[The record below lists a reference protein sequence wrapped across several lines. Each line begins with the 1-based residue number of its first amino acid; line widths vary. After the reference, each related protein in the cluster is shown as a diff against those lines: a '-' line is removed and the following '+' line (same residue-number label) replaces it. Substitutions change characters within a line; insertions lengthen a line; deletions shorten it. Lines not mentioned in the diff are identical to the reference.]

1 MELSKCFGC
10 MEDFQ
15 GYPCPNCGYD
25 PAKDKHMEYAL
36 PPETILAGKYMA
48 GRVLGQ
54 GGFGITYIGWDIAL
68 ERKVAIKEY
77 YPSGQVSRSPG
88 TRNLTWYS
96 SEQSLHARQD
106 GMQMFLKEARKMVKA
121 DSIPGVVRV
130 LDLFQENGTAYIVME
145 FVEGE
150 TLKARLLRDGPMGWE
165 TAKKIFRPVISAM
178 EQVHAFGL
186 IHRDLSPDNLMLLP
200 DGSVKILDLGAAKDL
215 SLNSGASSMQVAKS
229 GFSPLEQYIQRGGSG
244 TWTDVYAM
252 AATIYYTLTGTLIP
266 GAVERLEK
274 DTISWDFPAL
284 NRLPAQTREALKKA
298 LAVQAKDR
306 TQTMEA
312 LEKGLFAEPVKVQP
326 KPVAE
331 KKTPAG
337 SGTQAQKPEAP
348 KKKKL
353 WPWVAAAVAVLA
365 LAFALDFS
373 RWYKVLLGPGSQTVT
388 AQETQ
393 AAAVSAGSANVSES
407 NVDTSIDFSNVAGT
421 VYLDDKKGQYA
432 FSLEALGSCHWY
444 SADGEEKKGSY
455 VKNAESG
462 IIHMTFENGSAV
474 SLRVTAVPASDGYN
488 VSCSLFGGY
497 RLFAKTNK
505 SQVAAALAQNGE
517 GSSTDSALPVDATEA
532 AVAALSN
539 TMREDSCDYSWR
551 ESTQSYATY
560 PVFGSSYNRDQICR
574 IQFLSST
581 ASAGSNA
588 WDISAGAD
596 GSVLAWTKPEGDLYA
611 LYIAAN
617 GKVYAPESCWSLFSL
632 YENLKSIDFNGVF
645 DTSKTTETAYMFT
658 LDSSLTEIDV
668 SNFDTSNVKDMS
680 CMFSDCHSLES
691 LDLRNFDFQA
701 NVNTEYF
708 LANCI
713 SLTRLQADGL
723 HLKQVDVYQNDVK
736 KIKNAT
742 VYPYITTSPLL
753 QCKEIT
759 VKMDVQMSSGT
770 KNTDWDLWA
779 SVDGKF
785 KKIAEINLPGGDGS
799 VTQTISFDKP
809 INIESL
815 VPIPTRNGGYSW
827 SMDFEVQ
834 DALVGVY

>member
-1 MELSKCFGC
+1 
-10 MEDFQ
+10 
-15 GYPCPNCGYD
+15 
-25 PAKDKHMEYAL
+25 
-36 PPETILAGKYMA
+36 
-48 GRVLGQ
+48 
-54 GGFGITYIGWDIAL
+54 
-68 ERKVAIKEY
+68 
-77 YPSGQVSRSPG
+77 
-88 TRNLTWYS
+88 
-96 SEQSLHARQD
+96 
-106 GMQMFLKEARKMVKA
+106 MVKA

-150 TLKARLLRDGPMGWE
+150 TLKARLLRDGPMDWE

-244 TWTDVYAM
+244 TWTDVYAIS
-252 AATIYYTLTGTLIP
+252 ATIYYTLTGTLIP

-284 NRLPAQTREALKKA
+284 NRLPAQAREALKKA

-337 SGTQAQKPEAP
+337 SGTQTQKPEVS

-353 WPWVAAAVAVLA
+353 RPWVAVAVAVL
-365 LAFALDFS
+365 
-373 RWYKVLLGPGSQTVT
+373 VLTVVFTGWLGKKNHEKLMG
-388 AQETQ
+388 A
-393 AAAVSAGSANVSES
+393 
-407 NVDTSIDFSNVAGT
+407 DTSIDFSNVAGT

-462 IIHMTFENGSAV
+462 TIRMTFENGSAV

-505 SQVAAALAQNGE
+505 SQLAAALAQTGE
-517 GSSTDSALPVDATEA
+517 GSSTDSALPVEATEA

-539 TMREDSCDYSWR
+539 TMREDSCDYSWQ

-581 ASAGSNA
+581 AAAGSNA

-632 YENLKSIDFNGVF
+632 YENLESIDFNGVF
-645 DTSKTTETAYMFT
+645 DTSKTTEMAYMFT

-799 VTQTISFDKP
+799 VTQTITFDKP

>member
-150 TLKARLLRDGPMGWE
+150 TLKARLLRDGSMDWE

-284 NRLPAQTREALKKA
+284 NRLPAQAREALKKA

-331 KKTPAG
+331 KKTPVKPAANAG
-337 SGTQAQKPEAP
+337 KPGKP
-348 KKKKL
+348 KKKLL
-353 WPWVAAAVAVLA
+353 WLVAIAAVLVA
-365 LAFALDFS
+365 LAFA
-373 RWYKVLLGPGSQTVT
+373 
-388 AQETQ
+388 
-393 AAAVSAGSANVSES
+393 
-407 NVDTSIDFSNVAGT
+407 I
-421 VYLDDKKGQYA
+421 
-432 FSLEALGSCHWY
+432 
-444 SADGEEKKGSY
+444 
-455 VKNAESG
+455 
-462 IIHMTFENGSAV
+462 SAV
-474 SLRVTAVPASDGYN
+474 SSNVPDSSNVSDSLYGYYEDKYYLGGYGFSLKEGGTCDWYGAGVLQCSGTYTVDGEQIIMDFPDRSVPATAVCEEDGLRVSNWAFN
-488 VSCSLFGGY
+488 N
-497 RLFAKTNK
+497 RLFIKT
-505 SQVAAALAQNGE
+505 
-517 GSSTDSALPVDATEA
+517 TDYRNDADDVDEEETTS
-532 AVAALSN
+532 VVDTTPAALSN
-539 TMREDSCDYSWR
+539 TMREDPCNYSWQ

-560 PVFGSSYNRDQICR
+560 PVFDSSYNRDQICR

-596 GSVLAWTKPEGDLYA
+596 GSVLAWTKPEGNLYA

-632 YENLKSIDFNGVF
+632 YENLESIDFNGIF
-645 DTSKTTETAYMFT
+645 DTSKTTEMAYMFT

-668 SNFDTSNVKDMS
+668 SDFDTSNVKDMS

-691 LDLRNFDFQA
+691 LDLRNFDFQT

-708 LANCI
+708 LAYCI

-799 VTQTISFDKP
+799 VTQTITFDKP
-809 INIESL
+809 INIKSL

-827 SMDFEVQ
+827 SMEFEVQ

>member
-25 PAKDKHMEYAL
+25 PAKDKRMEYAL

-54 GGFGITYIGWDIAL
+54 GGFGITYIGWDITL

-150 TLKARLLRDGPMGWE
+150 TLKARLLRDGPMDWE

-331 KKTPAG
+331 KKTPVKPTANAG
-337 SGTQAQKPEAP
+337 KPEKP
-348 KKKKL
+348 KKKLL
-353 WPWVAAAVAVLA
+353 WLVAIAAVLA
-365 LAFALDFS
+365 LAFAMNFD
-373 RWYKVLLGPGSQTVT
+373 KVLLKPGTQT
-388 AQETQ
+388 AP
-393 AAAVSAGSANVSES
+393 ALSANVSDSLYGYYE
-407 NVDTSIDFSNVAGT
+407 DEYHLYG
-421 VYLDDKKGQYA
+421 YG
-432 FSLEALGSCHWY
+432 FSLKEGGTCDWY
-444 SADGEEKKGSY
+444 GADVLQSSGTYTVDGEQIIMDFPDRSVPATAVCEKDG
-455 VKNAESG
+455 
-462 IIHMTFENGSAV
+462 
-474 SLRVTAVPASDGYN
+474 LRVSNWAFND
-488 VSCSLFGGY
+488 
-497 RLFAKTNK
+497 RLFIKTTDYRNDADEEENA
-505 SQVAAALAQNGE
+505 SAADTTFA
-517 GSSTDSALPVDATEA
+517 
-532 AVAALSN
+532 N
-539 TMREDSCDYSWR
+539 TMREDIC
-551 ESTQSYATY
+551 SYNWQEKQQCY
-560 PVFGSSYNRDQICR
+560 EDQPVFGSSFNRRQIRR
-574 IQFLSST
+574 IEFLSST

-588 WDISAGAD
+588 WDISANAD
-596 GSVLAWTKPEGDLYA
+596 GSVLAWTEPAGELYT
-611 LYIAAN
+611 LCIAAN
-617 GKVYAPESCWSLFSL
+617 GKVYAPENCWNLFAL
-632 YENLKSIDFNGVF
+632 YENLESIDFNGVF
-645 DTSKTTETAYMFT
+645 DTSKVTDMTYMFSLCESLET
-658 LDSSLTEIDV
+658 LDVSS
-668 SNFDTSNVKDMS
+668 FDTSNVKAVS
-680 CMFSDCHSLES
+680 AMFSECSNLKS
-691 LDLRNFDFQA
+691 LDLRNFDFQNISKTDQIFEWCTGLKEVKA
-701 NVNTEYF
+701 NK
-708 LANCI
+708 
-713 SLTRLQADGL
+713 L
-723 HLKQVDVYQNDVK
+723 HIKPVDVYQNDVK

-799 VTQTISFDKP
+799 VTQTITFDKP

-815 VPIPTRNGGYSW
+815 APIPTRNGGYSW

>member
-96 SEQSLHARQD
+96 SEQSQHARQD

-353 WPWVAAAVAVLA
+353 WPWVAAAVAVLV
-365 LAFALDFS
+365 LTVVFAG
-373 RWYKVLLGPGSQTVT
+373 WLGKKNYEKLMG
-388 AQETQ
+388 A
-393 AAAVSAGSANVSES
+393 
-407 NVDTSIDFSNVAGT
+407 DTSIDLSNVAGT

-462 IIHMTFENGSAV
+462 TIRMTFENGSAV

-539 TMREDSCDYSWR
+539 TMREDIC
-551 ESTQSYATY
+551 SYNWQEKEQCY
-560 PVFGSSYNRDQICR
+560 EDQPVFGSSFNRRQIRR
-574 IQFLSST
+574 IEFLSST

-588 WDISAGAD
+588 WDISANAD
-596 GSVLAWTKPEGDLYA
+596 GSVLAWTEPAGELYT
-611 LYIAAN
+611 LCIAAN
-617 GKVYAPESCWSLFSL
+617 GKVYAPENCWNLFAL
-632 YENLKSIDFNGVF
+632 YENLESIDFNGVF
-645 DTSKTTETAYMFT
+645 DTSKVTDMTYMFSLCESLET
-658 LDSSLTEIDV
+658 LDVSS
-668 SNFDTSNVKDMS
+668 FDTSNVKAVS
-680 CMFSDCHSLES
+680 AMFSECSNLKS
-691 LDLRNFDFQA
+691 LDLRNFDFQNISKTDQIFEWCTGLKEVKA
-701 NVNTEYF
+701 NK
-708 LANCI
+708 
-713 SLTRLQADGL
+713 L
-723 HLKQVDVYQNDVK
+723 HIKPVDVYQNDVK

-799 VTQTISFDKP
+799 VTQTITFDKP

>member
-10 MEDFQ
+10 MENFQ

-150 TLKARLLRDGPMGWE
+150 TLKARLLRDGPMDWE

-331 KKTPAG
+331 KKTPVKPTANAG
-337 SGTQAQKPEAP
+337 KPEKP
-348 KKKKL
+348 KKKLL
-353 WPWVAAAVAVLA
+353 WLVAIAAVLA
-365 LAFALDFS
+365 LAFAMNFD
-373 RWYKVLLGPGSQTVT
+373 KVLLKPGTQT
-388 AQETQ
+388 AP
-393 AAAVSAGSANVSES
+393 ALSANVSDSLYGYYE
-407 NVDTSIDFSNVAGT
+407 DEYHLYG
-421 VYLDDKKGQYA
+421 YG
-432 FSLEALGSCHWY
+432 FSLKEGGTCDWY
-444 SADGEEKKGSY
+444 GADVLQSSGTYTVDGEQIIMDFPDRSVPATAVCEKDG
-455 VKNAESG
+455 
-462 IIHMTFENGSAV
+462 
-474 SLRVTAVPASDGYN
+474 LRVSNWAFND
-488 VSCSLFGGY
+488 
-497 RLFAKTNK
+497 RLFIKTTDYRNDADEEENA
-505 SQVAAALAQNGE
+505 SAADTTFA
-517 GSSTDSALPVDATEA
+517 
-532 AVAALSN
+532 N
-539 TMREDSCDYSWR
+539 TMREDIC
-551 ESTQSYATY
+551 SYNWQEKEQCY
-560 PVFGSSYNRDQICR
+560 EDQPVFGSSFNRRQIRR
-574 IQFLSST
+574 IEFLSST

-588 WDISAGAD
+588 WDISANAD
-596 GSVLAWTKPEGDLYA
+596 GSVLAWTEPAGELYT
-611 LYIAAN
+611 LCIAAN
-617 GKVYAPESCWSLFSL
+617 GKVYAPENCWNLFAL
-632 YENLKSIDFNGVF
+632 YENLESIDFNGVF
-645 DTSKTTETAYMFT
+645 DTSKVTDMTYMFSLCESLET
-658 LDSSLTEIDV
+658 LDVSS
-668 SNFDTSNVKDMS
+668 FDTSNVKAVS
-680 CMFSDCHSLES
+680 AMFSECSNLKS
-691 LDLRNFDFQA
+691 LDLRNFDFQNISKTDQIFEWCTGLKEVKA
-701 NVNTEYF
+701 NK
-708 LANCI
+708 
-713 SLTRLQADGL
+713 L
-723 HLKQVDVYQNDVK
+723 HIKPVDVYQNDVK

-799 VTQTISFDKP
+799 VTQTITFDKP

>member
-150 TLKARLLRDGPMGWE
+150 TLKARLLRDGPMDWE

-331 KKTPAG
+331 KKTPVKPTANAG
-337 SGTQAQKPEAP
+337 KPEKP
-348 KKKKL
+348 KKKLL
-353 WPWVAAAVAVLA
+353 WLVAIAAVLA
-365 LAFALDFS
+365 LAFAMNFD
-373 RWYKVLLGPGSQTVT
+373 KVLLKPGTQT
-388 AQETQ
+388 AP
-393 AAAVSAGSANVSES
+393 ALSANVSDSLYGYYE
-407 NVDTSIDFSNVAGT
+407 DEYHLYG
-421 VYLDDKKGQYA
+421 YG
-432 FSLEALGSCHWY
+432 FSLKEGGTCDWY
-444 SADGEEKKGSY
+444 GADVLQSSGTYTVDGEQIIMDFPDRSVPATAVCEKDG
-455 VKNAESG
+455 
-462 IIHMTFENGSAV
+462 
-474 SLRVTAVPASDGYN
+474 LRVSNWAFND
-488 VSCSLFGGY
+488 
-497 RLFAKTNK
+497 RLFIKTTDYRNDADEEENA
-505 SQVAAALAQNGE
+505 SAADTTFA
-517 GSSTDSALPVDATEA
+517 
-532 AVAALSN
+532 N
-539 TMREDSCDYSWR
+539 TMREDIC
-551 ESTQSYATY
+551 SYNWQEKEQCY
-560 PVFGSSYNRDQICR
+560 EDQPVFGSNFNRRQIRR
-574 IQFLSST
+574 IEFLSST

-588 WDISAGAD
+588 WDISANAD
-596 GSVLAWTKPEGDLYA
+596 GSVLAWTEPAGELYT
-611 LYIAAN
+611 LCIAAN
-617 GKVYAPESCWSLFSL
+617 GKVYAPENCWNLFAL
-632 YENLKSIDFNGVF
+632 YENLESIDFNGVF
-645 DTSKTTETAYMFT
+645 DTSKVTDMTYMFSLCESLET
-658 LDSSLTEIDV
+658 LDVSS
-668 SNFDTSNVKDMS
+668 FDTSNVKAVS
-680 CMFSDCHSLES
+680 AMFSECSNLKS
-691 LDLRNFDFQA
+691 LDLRNFDFQNISKTDQIFELCTGLKEVKA
-701 NVNTEYF
+701 NK
-708 LANCI
+708 
-713 SLTRLQADGL
+713 L
-723 HLKQVDVYQNDVK
+723 HIKPVDVYQNDVK

-799 VTQTISFDKP
+799 VTQTITFDKP

-815 VPIPTRNGGYSW
+815 APIPTRNGGYSW

>member
-10 MEDFQ
+10 MENFQ

-96 SEQSLHARQD
+96 SEQSQHARQD

-150 TLKARLLRDGPMGWE
+150 TLKARLLRDGSMDWE

-331 KKTPAG
+331 KKTPVKPAANAG
-337 SGTQAQKPEAP
+337 KPGKP
-348 KKKKL
+348 KKKLL
-353 WPWVAAAVAVLA
+353 WLVAIAAVLVA
-365 LAFALDFS
+365 LAFA
-373 RWYKVLLGPGSQTVT
+373 
-388 AQETQ
+388 
-393 AAAVSAGSANVSES
+393 
-407 NVDTSIDFSNVAGT
+407 I
-421 VYLDDKKGQYA
+421 
-432 FSLEALGSCHWY
+432 
-444 SADGEEKKGSY
+444 
-455 VKNAESG
+455 
-462 IIHMTFENGSAV
+462 SAV
-474 SLRVTAVPASDGYN
+474 SSNVPDSSNVSDSLYGYYEDKYYLYGYGFSLKEGGTCDWYGAGVLQCSGTYIVDGEQIIMDFPDRSVPATAVCEEDGLRVSNWAFN
-488 VSCSLFGGY
+488 N
-497 RLFAKTNK
+497 RLFIKTTDYRNDADDVDEEETT
-505 SQVAAALAQNGE
+505 SVVDTTPAALY
-517 GSSTDSALPVDATEA
+517 
-532 AVAALSN
+532 N
-539 TMREDSCDYSWR
+539 TMREDPCNYSWQ

-560 PVFGSSYNRDQICR
+560 PVFDSSYNRDQICR

-596 GSVLAWTKPEGDLYA
+596 GSVLAWTKPEGNLYA

-632 YENLKSIDFNGVF
+632 YENLESIDFNGIF
-645 DTSKTTETAYMFT
+645 DTSKTTEMAYMFT

-668 SNFDTSNVKDMS
+668 SDFDTSNVKDMS

-691 LDLRNFDFQA
+691 LDLRNFDFQT

-708 LANCI
+708 LAYCI

-799 VTQTISFDKP
+799 VTQTITFDKP

-827 SMDFEVQ
+827 SMEFEVQ

>member
-10 MEDFQ
+10 MENFQ
-15 GYPCPNCGYD
+15 GYPCPKCGYD
-25 PAKDKHMEYAL
+25 PTKDKHMEYAL

-48 GRVLGQ
+48 GKVLGQ
-54 GGFGITYIGWDIAL
+54 GGFGITYIGWDIPL

-88 TRNLTWYS
+88 TRALTWYS
-96 SEQSLHARQD
+96 SEQSQHARQD

-150 TLKARLLRDGPMGWE
+150 TLKARLLRDGSMDWE

-186 IHRDLSPDNLMLLP
+186 IHRDLSPDNIMLLP

-215 SLNSGASSMQVAKS
+215 SINSGASSMQVAKS

-244 TWTDVYAM
+244 TWTDVYSM

-274 DTISWDFPAL
+274 DTISWDFSAL
-284 NRLPAQTREALKKA
+284 NRLPAQAQEALKKA
-298 LAVQAKDR
+298 LAVQVKDR

-326 KPVAE
+326 KPVVE
-331 KKTPAG
+331 KKAPAG
-337 SGTQAQKPEAP
+337 SGTQTQKPETP

-353 WPWVAAAVAVLA
+353 WPWVAAAVVVL
-365 LAFALDFS
+365 
-373 RWYKVLLGPGSQTVT
+373 VLTVVFTGWLGKKNHEKLMG
-388 AQETQ
+388 A
-393 AAAVSAGSANVSES
+393 
-407 NVDTSIDFSNVAGT
+407 DTSIDFSNVAGT

-462 IIHMTFENGSAV
+462 TIRMTFENGSAV

-488 VSCSLFGGY
+488 VSCPLFGGY
-497 RLFAKTNK
+497 RLFAKRNK
-505 SQVAAALAQNGE
+505 SQLASALAQNGE
-517 GSSTDSALPVDATEA
+517 GSSTDSALPVEATEA

-539 TMREDSCDYSWR
+539 TMREDIC
-551 ESTQSYATY
+551 SYNWQETEQCY
-560 PVFGSSYNRDQICR
+560 EDQPVFGSSFNRRQIRR
-574 IQFLSST
+574 IEFLSST

-588 WDISAGAD
+588 WDISANAD
-596 GSVLAWTKPEGDLYA
+596 GSVLAWTEPAGELYT
-611 LYIAAN
+611 LCIAAN
-617 GKVYAPESCWSLFSL
+617 GKVYAPENCWNLFAL
-632 YENLKSIDFNGVF
+632 YENLESIDFNGVF
-645 DTSKTTETAYMFT
+645 DTSKVTDMTYMFSLCESLET
-658 LDSSLTEIDV
+658 LDVSS
-668 SNFDTSNVKDMS
+668 FDTSNVKAVS
-680 CMFSDCHSLES
+680 AMFSECSSLKG
-691 LDLRNFDFQA
+691 LDLRNFDFRNISKTDQIFEWCTGLKEVKA
-701 NVNTEYF
+701 NN
-708 LANCI
+708 
-713 SLTRLQADGL
+713 L
-723 HLKQVDVYQNDVK
+723 HIKPVDVYQNDVK

-759 VKMDVQMSSGT
+759 VKMDVQMSSGA

-799 VTQTISFDKP
+799 VTQTITFDKP

>member
-150 TLKARLLRDGPMGWE
+150 TLKARLLRDGPMDWE

-284 NRLPAQTREALKKA
+284 NRLPAQAREALKKA

-331 KKTPAG
+331 KKTPVKPTANAG
-337 SGTQAQKPEAP
+337 KPEKP
-348 KKKKL
+348 KKKLL
-353 WPWVAAAVAVLA
+353 WLVAIAAVLA
-365 LAFALDFS
+365 LAFAMNFD
-373 RWYKVLLGPGSQTVT
+373 KVLLKPGTQT
-388 AQETQ
+388 AP
-393 AAAVSAGSANVSES
+393 ALSANVSDSLYGYYE
-407 NVDTSIDFSNVAGT
+407 DEYHLYG
-421 VYLDDKKGQYA
+421 YG
-432 FSLEALGSCHWY
+432 FSLKEGGTCDWY
-444 SADGEEKKGSY
+444 GADVLQSSGTYTVDGEQIIMDFPDRSVPATAVCEKDG
-455 VKNAESG
+455 
-462 IIHMTFENGSAV
+462 
-474 SLRVTAVPASDGYN
+474 LRVSNWAFND
-488 VSCSLFGGY
+488 
-497 RLFAKTNK
+497 RLFIKTTDYRNDADEEENA
-505 SQVAAALAQNGE
+505 SAADTTFA
-517 GSSTDSALPVDATEA
+517 
-532 AVAALSN
+532 N
-539 TMREDSCDYSWR
+539 TMREDIC
-551 ESTQSYATY
+551 SYNWQEKEQCY
-560 PVFGSSYNRDQICR
+560 EDQPVFGSSFNRRQIRR
-574 IQFLSST
+574 IEFLSST

-588 WDISAGAD
+588 WDISANAD
-596 GSVLAWTKPEGDLYA
+596 GSVLAWTEPAGELYT
-611 LYIAAN
+611 LCIAAN
-617 GKVYAPESCWSLFSL
+617 GKVYAPENCWNLFAL
-632 YENLKSIDFNGVF
+632 YENLESIDFNGVF
-645 DTSKTTETAYMFT
+645 DTSKVTDMTYMFSLCESLET
-658 LDSSLTEIDV
+658 LDVSS
-668 SNFDTSNVKDMS
+668 FDTSNVKAVS
-680 CMFSDCHSLES
+680 AMFSECSNLKS
-691 LDLRNFDFQA
+691 LDLRNFDFQNISKTDQIFEWCTGLKEVKA
-701 NVNTEYF
+701 NK
-708 LANCI
+708 
-713 SLTRLQADGL
+713 L
-723 HLKQVDVYQNDVK
+723 HIKPVDVYQNDVK

-799 VTQTISFDKP
+799 VTQTITFDKP

>member
-10 MEDFQ
+10 MENFQ
-15 GYPCPNCGYD
+15 GYPCPKCGYD

-54 GGFGITYIGWDIAL
+54 GGFGITYIGWDIPL

-150 TLKARLLRDGPMGWE
+150 TLKARLLRDGPMDWE

-284 NRLPAQTREALKKA
+284 NRLPAQAREALKKA

-331 KKTPAG
+331 KKTPAAPG
-337 SGTQAQKPEAP
+337 ADTKKPEKP
-348 KKKKL
+348 KIKKRWL
-353 WPWVAAAVAVLA
+353 VAIAAVLA
-365 LAFALDFS
+365 LAFAMNFD
-373 RWYKVLLGPGSQTVT
+373 KVLLKPGTQT
-388 AQETQ
+388 AP
-393 AAAVSAGSANVSES
+393 ALSANVSDSLYGYYE
-407 NVDTSIDFSNVAGT
+407 DEYHLYG
-421 VYLDDKKGQYA
+421 YG
-432 FSLEALGSCHWY
+432 FSLKEGGTCDWY
-444 SADGEEKKGSY
+444 GADVLQSSGTYTVDGEQIIMDFPDRSVPATAVCEKDG
-455 VKNAESG
+455 
-462 IIHMTFENGSAV
+462 
-474 SLRVTAVPASDGYN
+474 LRVSNWAFND
-488 VSCSLFGGY
+488 
-497 RLFAKTNK
+497 RLFIKTTDYRNDADEEENA
-505 SQVAAALAQNGE
+505 SAADTTFA
-517 GSSTDSALPVDATEA
+517 
-532 AVAALSN
+532 N
-539 TMREDSCDYSWR
+539 TMREDIC
-551 ESTQSYATY
+551 SYNWQEKEQCY
-560 PVFGSSYNRDQICR
+560 EDQPVFGSSFNRRQIRR
-574 IQFLSST
+574 IEFLSST

-588 WDISAGAD
+588 WDISANAD
-596 GSVLAWTKPEGDLYA
+596 GSVLAWTEPAGELYT
-611 LYIAAN
+611 LCIAAN
-617 GKVYAPESCWSLFSL
+617 GKVYAPENCWNLFAL
-632 YENLKSIDFNGVF
+632 YENLESIDFNGVF
-645 DTSKTTETAYMFT
+645 DTSKVTDMTYMFSLCESLET
-658 LDSSLTEIDV
+658 LDVSS
-668 SNFDTSNVKDMS
+668 FDTSNVKAVS
-680 CMFSDCHSLES
+680 AMFSECSNLKS
-691 LDLRNFDFQA
+691 LDLRNFDFQNISKTDQIFEWCTGLKEVKA
-701 NVNTEYF
+701 NK
-708 LANCI
+708 
-713 SLTRLQADGL
+713 L
-723 HLKQVDVYQNDVK
+723 HIKPVDVYQNDVK

-799 VTQTISFDKP
+799 VTQTITFDKP

>member
-10 MEDFQ
+10 MENFQ

-150 TLKARLLRDGPMGWE
+150 TLKARLLRDGPMDWE

-284 NRLPAQTREALKKA
+284 NRLPAQAREALKKA

-331 KKTPAG
+331 KKTPVKPTANAG
-337 SGTQAQKPEAP
+337 KPEKP
-348 KKKKL
+348 KKKLL
-353 WPWVAAAVAVLA
+353 WLVAIAAVLA
-365 LAFALDFS
+365 LAFAMNFD
-373 RWYKVLLGPGSQTVT
+373 KVLLKPGTQT
-388 AQETQ
+388 AP
-393 AAAVSAGSANVSES
+393 ALSANVSDSLYGYYE
-407 NVDTSIDFSNVAGT
+407 DEYHLYG
-421 VYLDDKKGQYA
+421 YG
-432 FSLEALGSCHWY
+432 FSLKEGGTCDWY
-444 SADGEEKKGSY
+444 GADVLQSSGTYTVDGEQIIMDFPDRSVPATAVCEKDG
-455 VKNAESG
+455 
-462 IIHMTFENGSAV
+462 
-474 SLRVTAVPASDGYN
+474 LRVSNWAFND
-488 VSCSLFGGY
+488 
-497 RLFAKTNK
+497 RLFIKTTDYRNDADEEENA
-505 SQVAAALAQNGE
+505 SAADTTFA
-517 GSSTDSALPVDATEA
+517 
-532 AVAALSN
+532 N
-539 TMREDSCDYSWR
+539 TMREDIC
-551 ESTQSYATY
+551 SYNWQEKEQCY
-560 PVFGSSYNRDQICR
+560 EDQPVFGSSFNRRQIRR
-574 IQFLSST
+574 IEFLSST

-588 WDISAGAD
+588 WDISANAG
-596 GSVLAWTKPEGDLYA
+596 GSVLAWTEPAGELYT
-611 LYIAAN
+611 LCIAAN
-617 GKVYAPESCWSLFSL
+617 GKVYAPENCWNLFAL
-632 YENLKSIDFNGVF
+632 YENLESIDFNGVF
-645 DTSKTTETAYMFT
+645 DTSKVTDMTYMFSLCESLET
-658 LDSSLTEIDV
+658 LDVSS
-668 SNFDTSNVKDMS
+668 FDTSNVKAVS
-680 CMFSDCHSLES
+680 AMFSECSSLKG
-691 LDLRNFDFQA
+691 LDLRNFDFQDISKTNQIFEWCTGLKEVKA
-701 NVNTEYF
+701 NN
-708 LANCI
+708 
-713 SLTRLQADGL
+713 L
-723 HLKQVDVYQNDVK
+723 HIKPVDVYRNDVK

-742 VYPYITTSPLL
+742 VHPYITTSPLL

-799 VTQTISFDKP
+799 VTQTITFDKP

>member
-10 MEDFQ
+10 MEDFR
-15 GYPCPNCGYD
+15 GYPCPKCGYD

-48 GRVLGQ
+48 GKVLGQ

-121 DSIPGVVRV
+121 DGIPGVVRV

-150 TLKARLLRDGPMGWE
+150 TLKARLLRDGPMDWE
-165 TAKKIFRPVISAM
+165 SAKKIFRPVISAM

-200 DGSVKILDLGAAKDL
+200 DGSAKILDLGAAKDL

-284 NRLPAQTREALKKA
+284 NRLPVQAREALKKA

-326 KPVAE
+326 KPAAE

-337 SGTQAQKPEAP
+337 SGADTKKVKKPKI
-348 KKKKL
+348 KKRWL
-353 WPWVAAAVAVLA
+353 VAVAAVLV

-373 RWYKVLLGPGSQTVT
+373 RWYKVLLGPGSQTAT

-393 AAAVSAGSANVSES
+393 AAAVSAGSANVSDSLYGYYEDEYHLYGFSLKEGGTCDWYIVGAGLQRAGTYTVDGEQITIDFPDRSIPATAVCEKNGLRVS
-407 NVDTSIDFSNVAGT
+407 NWAFNNRLFTKTTDYRNDANGEENKSIVDTT
-421 VYLDDKKGQYA
+421 
-432 FSLEALGSCHWY
+432 
-444 SADGEEKKGSY
+444 
-455 VKNAESG
+455 
-462 IIHMTFENGSAV
+462 
-474 SLRVTAVPASDGYN
+474 
-488 VSCSLFGGY
+488 
-497 RLFAKTNK
+497 
-505 SQVAAALAQNGE
+505 
-517 GSSTDSALPVDATEA
+517 PV
-532 AVAALSN
+532 ALSN
-539 TMREDSCDYSWR
+539 TMREDSCDYSWQ

-588 WDISAGAD
+588 WDISVGAD
-596 GSVLAWTKPEGDLYA
+596 GSVLAWTKPEGNLYA

-632 YENLKSIDFNGVF
+632 YENLESIDFNGVF
-645 DTSKTTETAYMFT
+645 DTSKTTEMAYMFT

-668 SNFDTSNVKDMS
+668 SDFDTSNVKDMS

-691 LDLRNFDFQA
+691 LDLRNFDFQT

-723 HLKQVDVYQNDVK
+723 HLKPVDVYQNDVK

-799 VTQTISFDKP
+799 VTQTITFDKP

>member
-10 MEDFQ
+10 MEDFR
-15 GYPCPNCGYD
+15 GYPCPKCGYD

-48 GRVLGQ
+48 GKVLGQ

-88 TRNLTWYS
+88 TRALTWYS
-96 SEQSLHARQD
+96 SEQSQHARQD

-150 TLKARLLRDGPMGWE
+150 TLKARLLRNGPMDWE

-200 DGSVKILDLGAAKDL
+200 DRSVKILDLGAAKDL
-215 SLNSGASSMQVAKS
+215 NINSGASSMQVAKS

-244 TWTDVYAM
+244 TWTDVYSM

-284 NRLPAQTREALKKA
+284 NRLPAQAREALKKA
-298 LAVQAKDR
+298 LAVQVKDR

-331 KKTPAG
+331 KKTPAE
-337 SGTQAQKPEAP
+337 SGTDTKKVKKPKI
-348 KKKKL
+348 KKRWL
-353 WPWVAAAVAVLA
+353 VAIAAVLA
-365 LAFALDFS
+365 LVFALDFS
-373 RWYKVLLGPGSQTVT
+373 RWYKVPLGSGTQTAT

-393 AAAVSAGSANVSES
+393 AAAVSAGSANVSDSLYGYYEDGYHCYGLS
-407 NVDTSIDFSNVAGT
+407 LEEGNTCKWYLVGHGLCDTGSFTVDGNEIVMKFDNRTTPATAIQEEGGLRVSCWADKDRFFSKTTDYRNDANEEENKSIVDTT
-421 VYLDDKKGQYA
+421 P
-432 FSLEALGSCHWY
+432 
-444 SADGEEKKGSY
+444 
-455 VKNAESG
+455 
-462 IIHMTFENGSAV
+462 M
-474 SLRVTAVPASDGYN
+474 
-488 VSCSLFGGY
+488 
-497 RLFAKTNK
+497 
-505 SQVAAALAQNGE
+505 
-517 GSSTDSALPVDATEA
+517 
-532 AVAALSN
+532 ALSN
-539 TMREDSCDYSWR
+539 TLREDSCDYSWQ

-632 YENLKSIDFNGVF
+632 YENLESIDFNGVF

-668 SNFDTSNVKDMS
+668 SDFDTSNVKDMS

-691 LDLRNFDFQA
+691 LDLRNFDFQT

-723 HLKQVDVYQNDVK
+723 HLKPVDVYQNDVK

-799 VTQTISFDKP
+799 VTQTITFDKP

>member
-1 MELSKCFGC
+1 MELSKCLGC
-10 MEDFQ
+10 MENFQ
-15 GYPCPNCGYD
+15 GYPCPKCGYD

-54 GGFGITYIGWDIAL
+54 GGFGITYIGWDIPL

-150 TLKARLLRDGPMGWE
+150 TLKARLLRDGPMDWE

-284 NRLPAQTREALKKA
+284 NRLPAQAREALKKA

-331 KKTPAG
+331 KKTPEGPAAN
-337 SGTQAQKPEAP
+337 SGKPEKP

-353 WPWVAAAVAVLA
+353 WKMVVATA
-365 LAFALDFS
+365 LATA
-373 RWYKVLLGPGSQTVT
+373 VGTNLGHWVGAMTGGAIKEDKTTSEQRIQVT
-388 AQETQ
+388 APAEHRGQDEAETTTATTELVPYVPETT
-393 AAAVSAGSANVSES
+393 AASNYISE
-407 NVDTSIDFSNVAGT
+407 
-421 VYLDDKKGQYA
+421 VY
-432 FSLEALGSCHWY
+432 
-444 SADGEEKKGSY
+444 GEW
-455 VKNAESG
+455 
-462 IIHMTFENGSAV
+462 TD
-474 SLRVTAVPASDGYN
+474 VTLHDGYN
-488 VSCSLFGGY
+488 W
-497 RLFAKTNK
+497 
-505 SQVAAALAQNGE
+505 
-517 GSSTDSALPVDATEA
+517 P
-532 AVAALSN
+532 
-539 TMREDSCDYSWR
+539 
-551 ESTQSYATY
+551 
-560 PVFGSSYNRDQICR
+560 
-574 IQFLSST
+574 
-581 ASAGSNA
+581 ASAIVFSEELKRCEKMTVNF
-588 WDISAGAD
+588 
-596 GSVLAWTKPEGDLYA
+596 
-611 LYIAAN
+611 
-617 GKVYAPESCWSLFSL
+617 KVSM
-632 YENLKSIDFNGVF
+632 N
-645 DTSKTTETAYMFT
+645 
-658 LDSSLTEIDV
+658 
-668 SNFDTSNVKDMS
+668 
-680 CMFSDCHSLES
+680 
-691 LDLRNFDFQA
+691 
-701 NVNTEYF
+701 
-708 LANCI
+708 
-713 SLTRLQADGL
+713 
-723 HLKQVDVYQNDVK
+723 
-736 KIKNAT
+736 
-742 VYPYITTSPLL
+742 
-753 QCKEIT
+753 
-759 VKMDVQMSSGT
+759 SGT
-770 KNTDWDLWA
+770 KCKEWQLWGR
-779 SVDGKF
+779 VDGKF
-785 KKIAEINLPGGDGS
+785 KRLEKFSLPGGDGS
-799 VTQTISFDKP
+799 TTHTVEFDSPVNLDAIAVT
-809 INIESL
+809 
-815 VPIPTRNGGYSW
+815 PTVYGGYSYTQW
-827 SMDFEVQ
+827 LWATDIWLE
-834 DALVGVY
+834 G

>member
-10 MEDFQ
+10 MENFQ

-88 TRNLTWYS
+88 TWNLTWYS

-150 TLKARLLRDGPMGWE
+150 TLKARLLRDGPMDWE

-284 NRLPAQTREALKKA
+284 NRLPAQAREALKKA

-312 LEKGLFAEPVKVQP
+312 LEKGLFAEPVKVQS

-331 KKTPAG
+331 KKTPVKPTANAG
-337 SGTQAQKPEAP
+337 KPEKP
-348 KKKKL
+348 KKKLL
-353 WPWVAAAVAVLA
+353 WLVAIAAVLA
-365 LAFALDFS
+365 LAFAMNFD
-373 RWYKVLLGPGSQTVT
+373 KVLLKPGTQT
-388 AQETQ
+388 AP
-393 AAAVSAGSANVSES
+393 ALSANVSDSLYGYYE
-407 NVDTSIDFSNVAGT
+407 DEYHLYG
-421 VYLDDKKGQYA
+421 YG
-432 FSLEALGSCHWY
+432 FSLNEGGTCDWY
-444 SADGEEKKGSY
+444 GADVLQSSGTYTVDGEQIIMDFPDRSVPATAVCEKDG
-455 VKNAESG
+455 
-462 IIHMTFENGSAV
+462 
-474 SLRVTAVPASDGYN
+474 LRVSNWAFND
-488 VSCSLFGGY
+488 
-497 RLFAKTNK
+497 RLFIKTTDYRNDADEEENA
-505 SQVAAALAQNGE
+505 SAADTTFA
-517 GSSTDSALPVDATEA
+517 
-532 AVAALSN
+532 N
-539 TMREDSCDYSWR
+539 TMREDIC
-551 ESTQSYATY
+551 SYNWQEKEQCY
-560 PVFGSSYNRDQICR
+560 EDQPVFGSSFNRRQIRR
-574 IQFLSST
+574 IEFLSST

-588 WDISAGAD
+588 WDISANAD

-632 YENLKSIDFNGVF
+632 YENLESIDFNGVF
-645 DTSKTTETAYMFT
+645 DTSKTTEMAYMFT

-799 VTQTISFDKP
+799 VTQTITFDKP

>member
-15 GYPCPNCGYD
+15 GYPCPKCGYD

-150 TLKARLLRDGPMGWE
+150 TLKARLLRDGPMDWE

-284 NRLPAQTREALKKA
+284 NRLPAQAREALKKA

-331 KKTPAG
+331 KKTPVKPTANAG
-337 SGTQAQKPEAP
+337 KPEKP
-348 KKKKL
+348 KKKLL
-353 WPWVAAAVAVLA
+353 WLVAIAAVLA
-365 LAFALDFS
+365 LAFAMNFD
-373 RWYKVLLGPGSQTVT
+373 KVLLKPGTQT
-388 AQETQ
+388 AP
-393 AAAVSAGSANVSES
+393 ALSANVSDSLYGYYE
-407 NVDTSIDFSNVAGT
+407 DEYHLYG
-421 VYLDDKKGQYA
+421 YG
-432 FSLEALGSCHWY
+432 FSLKEGGTCDWY
-444 SADGEEKKGSY
+444 GADVLQSSGTYTVDGEQIIMDFPDRSVPATAVCEKDG
-455 VKNAESG
+455 
-462 IIHMTFENGSAV
+462 
-474 SLRVTAVPASDGYN
+474 LRVSNWAFND
-488 VSCSLFGGY
+488 
-497 RLFAKTNK
+497 RLFIKTTDYRNDADEEENA
-505 SQVAAALAQNGE
+505 SAADTTFA
-517 GSSTDSALPVDATEA
+517 
-532 AVAALSN
+532 N
-539 TMREDSCDYSWR
+539 TMREDIC
-551 ESTQSYATY
+551 SYNWQEKEQCY
-560 PVFGSSYNRDQICR
+560 EDQPVFGSNFNRRQIRR
-574 IQFLSST
+574 IEFLSST

-588 WDISAGAD
+588 WDISANAD
-596 GSVLAWTKPEGDLYA
+596 GSVLAWTEPAGELYT
-611 LYIAAN
+611 LCIAAN
-617 GKVYAPESCWSLFSL
+617 GKVYAPENCWNLFAL
-632 YENLKSIDFNGVF
+632 YENLESIDFNGVF
-645 DTSKTTETAYMFT
+645 DTSKVTDMTYMFSLCESLET
-658 LDSSLTEIDV
+658 LDVSS
-668 SNFDTSNVKDMS
+668 FDTSNVKAVS
-680 CMFSDCHSLES
+680 AMFSECSNLKS
-691 LDLRNFDFQA
+691 LDLRNFDFQNISKTDQIFELCTGLKEVKA
-701 NVNTEYF
+701 NK
-708 LANCI
+708 
-713 SLTRLQADGL
+713 L
-723 HLKQVDVYQNDVK
+723 HIKPVDVYQNDVK

-799 VTQTISFDKP
+799 VTQTITFDKP

-815 VPIPTRNGGYSW
+815 APIPTRNGGYSW

>member
-150 TLKARLLRDGPMGWE
+150 TLKARLLRDGSMDWE
-165 TAKKIFRPVISAM
+165 TAKKVFRPVISAM

-274 DTISWDFPAL
+274 DTISWDSPAL
-284 NRLPAQTREALKKA
+284 NRLPAQAREALKKA

-337 SGTQAQKPEAP
+337 SGTQTQKPEAP

-353 WPWVAAAVAVLA
+353 WPWVAAAVAVLV
-365 LAFALDFS
+365 LTVVFAG
-373 RWYKVLLGPGSQTVT
+373 WLGKKNYEKLMG
-388 AQETQ
+388 A
-393 AAAVSAGSANVSES
+393 
-407 NVDTSIDFSNVAGT
+407 DTSIDFSNVAGT

-462 IIHMTFENGSAV
+462 TIRMTFENGSAV

-505 SQVAAALAQNGE
+505 SQLDAALAQTGE
-517 GSSTDSALPVDATEA
+517 GSSTDSALPVEATEA

-539 TMREDSCDYSWR
+539 TMREDIC
-551 ESTQSYATY
+551 SYNWQEKEQCY
-560 PVFGSSYNRDQICR
+560 EDQPVFGSSFNRRQIRR
-574 IQFLSST
+574 IEFLSST

-588 WDISAGAD
+588 WDISANAD
-596 GSVLAWTKPEGDLYA
+596 GSVLAWTEPAGELYT
-611 LYIAAN
+611 LCIAAN
-617 GKVYAPESCWSLFSL
+617 GKVYAPENCWNLFAL
-632 YENLKSIDFNGVF
+632 YENLESIDFNGVF
-645 DTSKTTETAYMFT
+645 DTSKVTDMTYMFSLCESLET
-658 LDSSLTEIDV
+658 LDVSS
-668 SNFDTSNVKDMS
+668 FDTSNVKAVS
-680 CMFSDCHSLES
+680 AMFSECSSLKG
-691 LDLRNFDFQA
+691 LDLRNFDFQDISKTDQIFEWCTGLKEVKA
-701 NVNTEYF
+701 NN
-708 LANCI
+708 
-713 SLTRLQADGL
+713 L
-723 HLKQVDVYQNDVK
+723 HIKPVDVYRNDVK

-799 VTQTISFDKP
+799 VTQTITFDKP

>member
-1 MELSKCFGC
+1 
-10 MEDFQ
+10 
-15 GYPCPNCGYD
+15 
-25 PAKDKHMEYAL
+25 
-36 PPETILAGKYMA
+36 
-48 GRVLGQ
+48 
-54 GGFGITYIGWDIAL
+54 
-68 ERKVAIKEY
+68 
-77 YPSGQVSRSPG
+77 
-88 TRNLTWYS
+88 
-96 SEQSLHARQD
+96 
-106 GMQMFLKEARKMVKA
+106 MVKA
-121 DSIPGVVRV
+121 DSISGVVRV

-150 TLKARLLRDGPMGWE
+150 TLKARLLRDGSMDWE

-284 NRLPAQTREALKKA
+284 NRLPAQAREALKKA

-326 KPVAE
+326 KPVTE

-337 SGTQAQKPEAP
+337 SGTQTQKPEAP

-365 LAFALDFS
+365 LTVVFAG
-373 RWYKVLLGPGSQTVT
+373 WLGKKNYEKLMG
-388 AQETQ
+388 A
-393 AAAVSAGSANVSES
+393 
-407 NVDTSIDFSNVAGT
+407 DTSIDLSNVAGT

-539 TMREDSCDYSWR
+539 TMREDSCDYSWQ

-632 YENLKSIDFNGVF
+632 YENLESIDFNGVF

-779 SVDGKF
+779 SIDGKF

-799 VTQTISFDKP
+799 VTQTITFDKP

>member
-10 MEDFQ
+10 MENFQ
-15 GYPCPNCGYD
+15 GYPCPKCGYD

-54 GGFGITYIGWDIAL
+54 GGFGITYIGWDIPL

-88 TRNLTWYS
+88 TRALTWYS
-96 SEQSLHARQD
+96 SEQSQHARQD

-150 TLKARLLRDGPMGWE
+150 TLKARLLRDGSMDWE

-215 SLNSGASSMQVAKS
+215 SINSGASSMQVAKS

-244 TWTDVYAM
+244 TWTDVYSM

-284 NRLPAQTREALKKA
+284 NRLPAQAQEALKKA
-298 LAVQAKDR
+298 LAVQVKDR

-331 KKTPAG
+331 KKAPAG
-337 SGTQAQKPEAP
+337 SGTDTKKVKKPKI
-348 KKKKL
+348 KKRWL
-353 WPWVAAAVAVLA
+353 VAIAAVLA
-365 LAFALDFS
+365 LVFALDFS
-373 RWYKVLLGPGSQTVT
+373 RWYKVLLGPGNQTAT
-388 AQETQ
+388 ARETQ
-393 AAAVSAGSANVSES
+393 TAANVSES
-407 NVDTSIDFSNVAGT
+407 NVDTT
-421 VYLDDKKGQYA
+421 
-432 FSLEALGSCHWY
+432 
-444 SADGEEKKGSY
+444 
-455 VKNAESG
+455 
-462 IIHMTFENGSAV
+462 
-474 SLRVTAVPASDGYN
+474 
-488 VSCSLFGGY
+488 
-497 RLFAKTNK
+497 
-505 SQVAAALAQNGE
+505 
-517 GSSTDSALPVDATEA
+517 PVD
-532 AVAALSN
+532 LSN
-539 TMREDSCDYSWR
+539 TMREDIC
-551 ESTQSYATY
+551 SYNWQETEQCY
-560 PVFGSSYNRDQICR
+560 EDQPVFGSSFNRRQIRR
-574 IQFLSST
+574 IEFLSST
-581 ASAGSNA
+581 ASAGNNA
-588 WDISAGAD
+588 WDISANAD
-596 GSVLAWTKPEGDLYA
+596 GSVLAWTEPAGELYT
-611 LYIAAN
+611 LCIAAN
-617 GKVYAPESCWSLFSL
+617 GKVYAPENCWNLFAL
-632 YENLKSIDFNGVF
+632 YENLESIDFNGVF
-645 DTSKTTETAYMFT
+645 DTSKVTDMTYMF
-658 LDSSLTEIDV
+658 SLCESLEALDV
-668 SNFDTSNVKDMS
+668 SSFDTSNVKAVS
-680 CMFSDCHSLES
+680 AMFSECSNLKS
-691 LDLRNFDFQA
+691 LDLRNFDFQNISKTDQIFEWCTGLKEVKA
-701 NVNTEYF
+701 NK
-708 LANCI
+708 
-713 SLTRLQADGL
+713 L
-723 HLKQVDVYQNDVK
+723 HIKPVDVYQNDVK

-753 QCKEIT
+753 QCKEIK
-759 VKMDVQMSSGT
+759 VKMDVQMSSGA

-799 VTQTISFDKP
+799 VTQTITFDKP

>member
-150 TLKARLLRDGPMGWE
+150 TLKARLLRDGSMDWE

-274 DTISWDFPAL
+274 DTISWDSPAL

-337 SGTQAQKPEAP
+337 SGTQTQKPEAP

-393 AAAVSAGSANVSES
+393 AALLQDTQVAQETVSSTTPANVS
-407 NVDTSIDFSNVAGT
+407 D
-421 VYLDDKKGQYA
+421 
-432 FSLEALGSCHWY
+432 ALYGYYEDENHLY
-444 SADGEEKKGSY
+444 
-455 VKNAESG
+455 G
-462 IIHMTFENGSAV
+462 I
-474 SLRVTAVPASDGYN
+474 SLRKGGTCKWHVGAGVVRTGTYAIDGGQITMNIPDISGSVTATREAGALR
-488 VSCSLFGGY
+488 VSCWAFTD
-497 RLFAKTNK
+497 RLFRKTK
-505 SQVAAALAQNGE
+505 
-517 GSSTDSALPVDATEA
+517 
-532 AVAALSN
+532 
-539 TMREDSCDYSWR
+539 
-551 ESTQSYATY
+551 
-560 PVFGSSYNRDQICR
+560 
-574 IQFLSST
+574 
-581 ASAGSNA
+581 
-588 WDISAGAD
+588 
-596 GSVLAWTKPEGDLYA
+596 
-611 LYIAAN
+611 
-617 GKVYAPESCWSLFSL
+617 
-632 YENLKSIDFNGVF
+632 
-645 DTSKTTETAYMFT
+645 
-658 LDSSLTEIDV
+658 
-668 SNFDTSNVKDMS
+668 
-680 CMFSDCHSLES
+680 
-691 LDLRNFDFQA
+691 DFQA
-701 NVNTEYF
+701 DDQPGENPENEGTVTTTASSNY
-708 LANCI
+708 I
-713 SLTRLQADGL
+713 SEVYGEWQDFVLDSQHKDASGIVFAQA
-723 HLKQVDVYQNDVK
+723 LKGCK
-736 KIKNAT
+736 KIT
-742 VYPYITTSPLL
+742 VNMKVSMNSGAR
-753 QCKEIT
+753 CK
-759 VKMDVQMSSGT
+759 KWQ
-770 KNTDWDLWA
+770 LWGR
-779 SVDGKF
+779 VNGKF
-785 KKIAEINLPGGDGS
+785 KKLEQIDLPGGNGS
-799 VTQTISFDKP
+799 TSQTIEFDP
-809 INIESL
+809 AVTLDAIAIT
-815 VPIPTRNGGYSW
+815 PTVNGGYSW
-827 SMDFEVQ
+827 TEWLWAT
-834 DALVGVY
+834 DAWLEG

>member
-10 MEDFQ
+10 MENFQ

-96 SEQSLHARQD
+96 SEQSQHARQD

-150 TLKARLLRDGPMGWE
+150 TLKARLLRDGPMDWE

-284 NRLPAQTREALKKA
+284 NRLPAQAREALKKA

-337 SGTQAQKPEAP
+337 SEADTKKVKKPKI
-348 KKKKL
+348 KKRWL
-353 WPWVAAAVAVLA
+353 VVVAAVLV

-373 RWYKVLLGPGSQTVT
+373 RWYKVLLGPGRQTAT

-462 IIHMTFENGSAV
+462 TIRMTFENGSAV

-505 SQVAAALAQNGE
+505 SQLAAALAQTGE
-517 GSSTDSALPVDATEA
+517 GSSTDSALPVEATEA

-539 TMREDSCDYSWR
+539 TMREDSCDYSWQ

-581 ASAGSNA
+581 AAAGSNA

-617 GKVYAPESCWSLFSL
+617 GKVYAPENCWNLFAL
-632 YENLKSIDFNGVF
+632 YENLESIDFNGVF
-645 DTSKTTETAYMFT
+645 DTSKVTDMTYMFSLCESLET
-658 LDSSLTEIDV
+658 LDVSS
-668 SNFDTSNVKDMS
+668 FDTSNVKAVS
-680 CMFSDCHSLES
+680 AMFSECSNLKS
-691 LDLRNFDFQA
+691 LDLRNFDFQNISKTDQIFEWCTGLKEVKA
-701 NVNTEYF
+701 NK
-708 LANCI
+708 
-713 SLTRLQADGL
+713 L
-723 HLKQVDVYQNDVK
+723 HIKPVDVYQNDVK

-799 VTQTISFDKP
+799 VTQTITFDKP

>member
-150 TLKARLLRDGPMGWE
+150 TLKARLLRDGPMDWE

-244 TWTDVYAM
+244 TWTDVYAI

-284 NRLPAQTREALKKA
+284 NRLPAQAQEALKKA

-331 KKTPAG
+331 KKTPVKPTANAG
-337 SGTQAQKPEAP
+337 KPEKP
-348 KKKKL
+348 KKKLL
-353 WPWVAAAVAVLA
+353 WLVAIAAVLA
-365 LAFALDFS
+365 LAFAMNFD
-373 RWYKVLLGPGSQTVT
+373 KVLLKPGTQT
-388 AQETQ
+388 AP
-393 AAAVSAGSANVSES
+393 ALSANVSDSLYGYYE
-407 NVDTSIDFSNVAGT
+407 DEYHLYG
-421 VYLDDKKGQYA
+421 YG
-432 FSLEALGSCHWY
+432 FSLKEGGTCDWY
-444 SADGEEKKGSY
+444 GADVLQSSGTYTVDGEQIIMDFPDRSVPATAVCEKDG
-455 VKNAESG
+455 
-462 IIHMTFENGSAV
+462 
-474 SLRVTAVPASDGYN
+474 LRVSNWAFND
-488 VSCSLFGGY
+488 
-497 RLFAKTNK
+497 RLFIKTTDYRNDADEEENA
-505 SQVAAALAQNGE
+505 SAADTTFA
-517 GSSTDSALPVDATEA
+517 
-532 AVAALSN
+532 N
-539 TMREDSCDYSWR
+539 TMREDIC
-551 ESTQSYATY
+551 SYNWQEKEQCY
-560 PVFGSSYNRDQICR
+560 EDQPVFGSSFNRRQIRR
-574 IQFLSST
+574 IEFLSST

-588 WDISAGAD
+588 WDISANAG
-596 GSVLAWTKPEGDLYA
+596 GSVLAWTEPAGELYT
-611 LYIAAN
+611 LCIAAN
-617 GKVYAPESCWSLFSL
+617 GKVYAPENCWNLFAL
-632 YENLKSIDFNGVF
+632 YENLESIDFNGVF
-645 DTSKTTETAYMFT
+645 DTSKVTDMTYMFSLCESLET
-658 LDSSLTEIDV
+658 LDVSS
-668 SNFDTSNVKDMS
+668 FDTSNVKAVS
-680 CMFSDCHSLES
+680 AMFSECSNLKS
-691 LDLRNFDFQA
+691 LDLRNFDFQNISKTDQIFEWCTGLKEVKA
-701 NVNTEYF
+701 NK
-708 LANCI
+708 
-713 SLTRLQADGL
+713 L
-723 HLKQVDVYQNDVK
+723 HIKPVDVYQNDVK

-799 VTQTISFDKP
+799 VTQTITFDKP